1 MHAENYWEPHQILF
15 DIPTISTDSHKSF
28 SQTSSPPSH
37 VNATPNE
44 TNPQGE
50 MSPRSEENLSSS
62 DDVWLIVSDI
72 PLFTQPTSAPPPSRP
87 PPPRPTQVSRAET
100 GSLGSNNARKKV
112 DEFSS
117 FANSS
122 QYSQSSKLT
131 RGTVKS
137 SAVSQIDELEDFAM
151 GRTQNNVDGHAEG
164 LYGVNLRQT
173 RLLLHLLLL

>member
-87 PPPRPTQVSRAET
+87 PPPRPTQVSRAALVLSASNQSIFISMALVFFFCSGLPRKTSPVLLKIVTKFERH
-100 GSLGSNNARKKV
+100 LG
-112 DEFSS
+112 E
-117 FANSS
+117 
-122 QYSQSSKLT
+122 YL
-131 RGTVKS
+131 
-137 SAVSQIDELEDFAM
+137 
-151 GRTQNNVDGHAEG
+151 
-164 LYGVNLRQT
+164 
-173 RLLLHLLLL
+173 